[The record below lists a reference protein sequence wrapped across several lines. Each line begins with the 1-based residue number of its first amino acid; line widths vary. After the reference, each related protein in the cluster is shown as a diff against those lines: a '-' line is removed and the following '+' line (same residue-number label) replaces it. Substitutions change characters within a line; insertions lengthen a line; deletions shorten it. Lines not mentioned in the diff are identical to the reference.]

1 MKWVTKDNI
10 MSVISNETRLEHPDE
25 YTLIEFGDK
34 SVFVKE
40 INKFLSDGWYLF
52 GVSFSKGTMFCQ
64 ALVKYSPRESTG
76 PQ

>member
-1 MKWVTKDNI
+1 
-10 MSVISNETRLEHPDE
+10 MSIISNETRLEHPDE
-25 YTLIEFGDK
+25 YTLIESGDK

-52 GVSFSKGTMFCQ
+52 GVPFSRGTTICQ
-64 ALVKYSPRESTG
+64 SLVKYSPRESTG